1 MLMVGLKTLMSFQ
14 YRPLLVP
21 TLFCHAHYC
30 DFVVWTQDALVIQQ
44 LYLDEPF
51 ITIALEKCKQF
62 VKLGVLPEL
71 LGKWYSREPVASISS
86 TGDEQVEE
94 CACGDVMLLLQE
106 KGIRGIN
113 DLL

>member
-1 MLMVGLKTLMSFQ
+1 MVPVRHPAQIESLKFR
-14 YRPLLVP
+14 Y
-21 TLFCHAHYC
+21 AHYC

-62 VKLGVLPEL
+62 IKLGVLPEL

-94 CACGDVMLLLQE
+94 CGCGDVMVLLQE
-106 KGIRGIN
+106 RGIWGIN